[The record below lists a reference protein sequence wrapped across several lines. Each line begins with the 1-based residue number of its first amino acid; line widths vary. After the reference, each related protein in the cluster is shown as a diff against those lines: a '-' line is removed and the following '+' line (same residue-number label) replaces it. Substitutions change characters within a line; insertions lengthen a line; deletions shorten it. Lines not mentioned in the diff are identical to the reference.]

1 MSKQQQFVIEDATLT
16 QARAKIALV
25 GPTGAGKT
33 YTALTLAQQLGPK
46 VLVIDT
52 ENKSSIKYSRDFTFQ
67 VIGLTDYRLERYLAV
82 LDFAAEQKVDV
93 VVIDSLSHAWAGQG
107 GALEMAEQ
115 MGRAKYGG
123 NTFAGWAEVTPLQNR
138 LIETILNYPVH
149 LIATMRM
156 KMKYALVE
164 NDKGKKVPRKLGLDI
179 VQRDTFEYEFDII
192 GQLDIDHNLL
202 VTKTRCSALD
212 GYVAHKPG
220 SELGRIIRDWLTEG
234 APLPVFPAGWY
245 PTKEQFFAKARQHF
259 GRSNEDMIDILY
271 AHHFPTYDVHQVVQM
286 WHCLQENTQ

>member
-1 MSKQQQFVIEDATLT
+1 MNHPQFIVEDATLT

-25 GPTGAGKT
+25 GPTGASKT
-33 YTALTLAQQLGPK
+33 YTALTIAQVLGDK

-52 ENKSSIKYSRDFTFQ
+52 ENKSSIKYSRDFTFK
-67 VIGLTDYRLERYLAV
+67 VIGLTDYRLESYLEV
-82 LDFAAEQKVDV
+82 LDFAATQDVAV

-138 LIETILNYPVH
+138 LIETILNYPTH

-192 GQLDIDHNLL
+192 GQLDIDHNLI

-212 GYVAHKPG
+212 GYVDHKPDG
-220 SELGRIIRDWLTEG
+220 ELGRIIRHWLTEG
-234 APLPVFPAGWY
+234 APLPAFPEGWY
-245 PTKEQFFAKARQHF
+245 PTKSQFFAKARQVF
-259 GRSNEDMIDILY
+259 ALSNDELIALLHSHD
-271 AHHFPTYDVHQVVQM
+271 FPTYDVRQVVQM
-286 WHCLQENTQ
+286 WLCLQENSL